1 MAYTQTQLD
10 ALKDAAAKGVL
21 EVEYDG
27 QRVKYQ
33 SLNALLRM
41 ISIIERSLSGQ
52 TVHRTVYG
60 TSNGMR

>member
-21 EVEYDG
+21 EVEYDN
-27 QRVKYQ
+27 QRVKYR
-33 SLNALLRM
+33 SLTEMLRM
-41 ISIIERSLSGQ
+41 ISIIERELSGQ
-52 TVHRTVYG
+52 AVHRIVYG

>member
-21 EVEYDG
+21 EVEYDN
-27 QRVKYQ
+27 QRVKYR
-33 SLNALLRM
+33 SLTEMLRM
-41 ISIIERSLSGQ
+41 ISIIERELSGQ
-52 TVHRTVYG
+52 AVHRTVYG